1 MRGPPVRRIFR
12 IPTPS
17 AYSVRVL
24 GADGVGI
31 ATLAR
36 AYTQLVG
43 VSVLDAERP
52 RPPAHAV
59 GAPPVLDTS
68 IVLDGMERGPTDSA
82 TAESN
87 EVSPASQELDVPEPD
102 TPCTYGRY
110 AALMDDEM
118 KSESDD
124 SMNFESGASIAG
136 ESESCQEAE
145 LDDAIYAFPKDD
157 TTGPPDVDMIDTE
170 LTGLLEGDE
179 RTRVCA
185 APLVKDGRHSGAQE
199 AGGTPH
205 DHLEATPQIGMVPEA
220 VVPTSLASA
229 DVEMESFKLSTDGAA
244 VGLTSLSTTAEDSDD
259 DVENVQTAPAH
270 PNAAHAAYWLS
281 WFNGQEVH
289 MPDDDQCAI
298 LALYATVT
306 NHLRLSSV
314 PTRDVNQRK
323 KAIYILMLANART
336 DCQLKLL
343 NPFAELTRLYPGSD
357 PPKTPELAV
366 AQLFQHLLLE
376 RNRSVT
382 TRVPSTHWASPHIL
396 RAYAQYLRQLLL
408 VLDVDAHGDAHA
420 QLYSYRDLD
429 SLEEEV
435 GDATPHES
443 GICTALSD
451 AETSTYLRTCGR
463 LKVLPSFLLLKHQ
476 ERHFYGVQLGELLLR
491 WQAEGDPSFVAEIAS
506 QYELLPQYLTPH
518 PKLTVAAATRIGSRQ
533 VRFEVHYDGH
543 SVDQADDSE
552 ATNSLLHNCLTMRQ
566 RLDVV
571 HYRMGW
577 PILDAEHYDGEDM
590 ENIMREEEQL
600 VYLAAGVDE
609 YAIEQTPTQGVGMRV
624 VPSRLRPSSRRRVHE
639 ES

>member
-1 MRGPPVRRIFR
+1 
-12 IPTPS
+12 
-17 AYSVRVL
+17 
-24 GADGVGI
+24 
-31 ATLAR
+31 
-36 AYTQLVG
+36 
-43 VSVLDAERP
+43 
-52 RPPAHAV
+52 
-59 GAPPVLDTS
+59 
-68 IVLDGMERGPTDSA
+68 MERGPTDSA

-229 DVEMESFKLSTDGAA
+229 DDLVPTPGSEYTYSLTSTSSDLRSDELAQATDGAA

-298 LALYATVT
+298 LALYTTVT

-376 RNRSVT
+376 RNRSMT

-463 LKVLPSFLLLKHQ
+463 LK
-476 ERHFYGVQLGELLLR
+476 
-491 WQAEGDPSFVAEIAS
+491 
-506 QYELLPQYLTPH
+506 YLTPH

>member
-1 MRGPPVRRIFR
+1 
-12 IPTPS
+12 
-17 AYSVRVL
+17 
-24 GADGVGI
+24 
-31 ATLAR
+31 
-36 AYTQLVG
+36 
-43 VSVLDAERP
+43 
-52 RPPAHAV
+52 
-59 GAPPVLDTS
+59 
-68 IVLDGMERGPTDSA
+68 MERGPTDSA

-229 DVEMESFKLSTDGAA
+229 DDLVPTPGSEYTYSLTSTSSDLRSDELAQATDGAA

-259 DVENVQTAPAH
+259 DVEN
-270 PNAAHAAYWLS
+270 
-281 WFNGQEVH
+281 EVH

-376 RNRSVT
+376 RNRSMT

-463 LKVLPSFLLLKHQ
+463 LK
-476 ERHFYGVQLGELLLR
+476 
-491 WQAEGDPSFVAEIAS
+491 
-506 QYELLPQYLTPH
+506 
-518 PKLTVAAATRIGSRQ
+518 
-533 VRFEVHYDGH
+533 
-543 SVDQADDSE
+543 
-552 ATNSLLHNCLTMRQ
+552 
-566 RLDVV
+566 RLNVV

-600 VYLAAGVDE
+600 VYLAAGIACLPLTATSVWPQTQRRKVADTVMIIVDGMIVE
-609 YAIEQTPTQGVGMRV
+609 SHLVPQTADASILVLAMPTPFLHLG
-624 VPSRLRPSSRRRVHE
+624 SNS
-639 ES
+639 